1 MYLSAT
7 PIELRLFSRGEKSPL
22 ICQCPEPLGH
32 AEQYIHKKTR
42 QQHKDRCVGN
52 SLVSWFVGYDFSQ
65 RKSCDLQCQF
75 WGLFSLGFHFL
86 VGNNFL
92 VNRGMWT
99 FEKGH
104 VWSNNHVRSFV
115 FRTLLDISSS
125 QTLTFFFKFDQY
137 KMPVIICSEGLKEHR
152 YPTNDESTT
161 QCLKFTEKVSF
172 NIASKASYIYI

>member
-104 VWSNNHVRSFV
+104 VWSNNHVRPFV
-115 FRTLLDISSS
+115 LGLLDISSS
-125 QTLTFFFKFDQY
+125 QTLTFF
-137 KMPVIICSEGLKEHR
+137 
-152 YPTNDESTT
+152 TN
-161 QCLKFTEKVSF
+161 LANV
-172 NIASKASYIYI
+172 